1 MNYQVDFWGVLD
13 PSMLV
18 FLLPL
23 AFIPWLLKA
32 TTQWKKYRWLIPVG
46 IPLLILFFL
55 VMPLFQVGSGWRLS
69 DRKLR
74 LQAGPVSTLDVAEI
88 RVALVGSSSPWRPV
102 MRTNGYGTSRLSTG
116 WYRLANGKEAVVFR
130 HRRAEKM
137 VVIEAGSRYYII
149 RHPGVEKLYD
159 ALIAQGAKRLETGTE
174 EGKGGV

>member
-32 TTQWKKYRWLIPVG
+32 TAQWKEYRWLIPVG

-55 VMPLFQVGSGWRLS
+55 VAPLSQVGSGWRLS
-69 DRKLR
+69 DGKLR
-74 LQAGPVSTLDVAEI
+74 LQAGPVSTLDVTGM
-88 RVALVGSSSPWRPV
+88 RVALAKSSSPWRPV
-102 MRTNGYGTSRLSTG
+102 MRTNGYGTSRLATG

-130 HRRAEKM
+130 HLRSEKM
-137 VVIEAGSRYYII
+137 VVLEAGGRYYILI
-149 RHPGVEKLYD
+149 HPGVEGLYE
-159 ALIAQGAKRLETGTE
+159 ALIAQGAKRWETNTG
-174 EGKGGV
+174 EGK